1 MIIKIFKVSRDQ
13 VDQKWYFCSKSSPR
27 QMIITLRIFHGF
39 FQDWK
44 SEKLWHWGV
53 RPCRQKFLPLLNHR
67 NFWTFRI
74 FSKFF
79 SEKSIFQDFDVR
91 FFCGRG
97 CAMTKIFFWGDRLFL
112 EVKPRGRRK
121 SRTGPPRGVINI
133 FSSPRSPKIRKASF
147 LPKMVLLSFF
157 PKSVLS
163 YLLEVTSDHP
173 RFVFLKSWDSEGVDP
188 VSRNFCSSLNLSA
201 FYLSDFWIFS
211 SHQKIT

>member
-1 MIIKIFKVSRDQ
+1 MWHIDMSNFCSSFKVSSHQ
-13 VDQKWYFCSKSSPR
+13 VDKKWGFCSKASPR
-27 QMIITLRIFHGF
+27 QMIITLRILHRF

-44 SEKLWHWGV
+44 FEKLWHWGV
-53 RPCRQKFLPLLNHR
+53 RPCRQKFLPLLDHR

-121 SRTGPPRGVINI
+121 SRTGPPRGVINN
-133 FSSPRSPKIRKASF
+133 FSSLRESKTHFQGKTCILGTKFLIFMCLFDGVSLRGLFRS
-147 LPKMVLLSFF
+147 
-157 PKSVLS
+157 
-163 YLLEVTSDHP
+163 
-173 RFVFLKSWDSEGVDP
+173 
-188 VSRNFCSSLNLSA
+188 
-201 FYLSDFWIFS
+201 
-211 SHQKIT
+211 Q